1 MNQQEPATD
10 QERLLT
16 EPEVCD
22 YLRIRPRQLY
32 TWRMEGLI
40 PYFKIGKALRFRKA
54 DIDAALEKLRIVSA

>member
-1 MNQQEPATD
+1 MNQQNAATTPAND
-10 QERLLT
+10 QLLT

-40 PYFKIGKALRFRKA
+40 PYFKIGKAVRFRRSE
-54 DIDAALEKLRIVSA
+54 IDAALEATRAS

>member
-1 MNQQEPATD
+1 MNQQEPAID